1 MAINREQPRFATRE
15 PVDFV
20 VIGSG
25 AAGGVMAKELAEAG
39 FDVVVLEQG
48 PYLRQEDFG
57 HDELAHFFN
66 KEWMGGWKGEH
77 PQTFRQTEQ
86 EVATVGGLLPPLLY
100 ARMVGGSSVHFSANY
115 WRFHETD
122 FIERSLLG
130 PIEGTGFSDW
140 PITYDDLEPHYTKV
154 DWDIGV
160 SGAPG
165 PFDPP
170 RSRPY
175 PVPPL
180 PVKSL

>member
-1 MAINREQPRFATRE
+1 MAISREQPRFATRE

-20 VIGSG
+20 VVGSG
-25 AAGGVMAKELAEAG
+25 AAGGVMAKELAVAG

-48 PYLRQEDFG
+48 PYLRQEDFK

-77 PQTFRQTEQ
+77 PQTFRQTQE

-130 PIEGTGFSDW
+130 PIEGTGFADW
-140 PITYDDLEPHYTKV
+140 PITYDELEP
-154 DWDIGV
+154 
-160 SGAPG
+160 
-165 PFDPP
+165 
-170 RSRPY
+170 
-175 PVPPL
+175 
-180 PVKSL
+180 